1 MTFPCRVSPARSHP
15 TALLVHGDDAFARRG
30 GANRSNRGINYS
42 SFRSRVHVYRKWN
55 PFSTVLLLEV
65 FSVALPPPSCP
76 NSDSCWDSSFAFVLI
91 SRNGGGGRWFPPPPP
106 TELKG
111 RPDELA
117 RRRLRSRPG
126 SSNNLVQVSKSG
138 IMTLPSPLSEGMT
151 ILVDPPRFRTVLS
164 KLLSLSL
171 CPSISLSRRKLMIV
185 LD

>member
-1 MTFPCRVSPARSHP
+1 MESILHCPSS
-15 TALLVHGDDAFARRG
+15 
-30 GANRSNRGINYS
+30 RGI
-42 SFRSRVHVYRKWN
+42 FGG
-55 PFSTVLLLEV
+55 
-65 FSVALPPPSCP
+65 PPSPLLPEQRQLLGQPFRICL
-76 NSDSCWDSSFAFVLI
+76 NFSKWWWRSLI
-91 SRNGGGGRWFPPPPP
+91 SSPP
-106 TELKG
+106 ELKG

-171 CPSISLSRRKLMIV
+171 SLFLSLCPSISLSRRKLMIV

>member
-1 MTFPCRVSPARSHP
+1 MESILHCPSS
-15 TALLVHGDDAFARRG
+15 
-30 GANRSNRGINYS
+30 RGI
-42 SFRSRVHVYRKWN
+42 FGG
-55 PFSTVLLLEV
+55 
-65 FSVALPPPSCP
+65 PPSPLLPEQRQLLGQPFRICL
-76 NSDSCWDSSFAFVLI
+76 NFSKWWWRSLI
-91 SRNGGGGRWFPPPPP
+91 SPPPP